1 MMGRSGYDI
10 TSLRLAE
17 DSGTPYSICSA
28 DTPAIEEDHPLFKLK
43 DLFLHVVMEAYVQAQ
58 RECQQDEDVEVIDN
72 IEISI
77 EPTDHE
83 PDTADRPRKRGR
95 LSDGASTAGGEK
107 QSHRSLTKR
116 RAQDRRLWLACP
128 YAKKDPVRYR
138 DCYRY
143 FLARVRDVKQH
154 LSRCHRRPM
163 YCPTCKKTF
172 EDEDEKDRHITSR
185 SCTYN
190 SSIVIE
196 GITENQRRQLSQR
209 VKASMP
215 EEQQW
220 FAVFDTLFSPHPRPR
235 TPYRDREMSEDLC
248 VFQDFVTAR
257 GPALLTEFLEARG
270 VITSNLPREEGDLA
284 TFMKDVLGEGL
295 QRIIDQWAN
304 DSATAVD
311 QISAPHSLR
320 SSPTVDSGIALQIS
334 YPRTA
339 DDRQK
344 MDNPSAS
351 DRSNLN
357 LCDERRERDANQL
370 LPDVFGKV
378 ENPWKGMDTLQVDDG
393 CQHHFQSMMKSSEKP
408 SEDAPAEANQ
418 KGAQELPASL
428 SMSQF
433 PELSGYAETAV
444 FSAPTGV
451 SDLLSSFDLV
461 EWQT

>member
-1 MMGRSGYDI
+1 MMGRSGYDT
-10 TSLRLAE
+10 TSLWLTE

-43 DLFLHVVMEAYVQAQ
+43 DLFLHVVMAAYMQAQ
-58 RECQQDEDVEVIDN
+58 RERQQDEDVEVIDN

-77 EPTDHE
+77 EPADHE
-83 PDTADRPRKRGR
+83 PDADRPRKRGR
-95 LSDGASTAGGEK
+95 LSDSASTVAGEK
-107 QSHRSLTKR
+107 QSQRSLTKR

-163 YCPTCKKTF
+163 YCPTCKETF
-172 EDEDEKDRHITSR
+172 EDEEEKDRHITSR
-185 SCTYN
+185 SCTLRP
-190 SSIVIE
+190 SIVIE
-196 GITENQRRQLSQR
+196 GITESQRKQLSQR

-248 VFQDFVTAR
+248 VFQDFMTAR
-257 GPALLTEFLEARG
+257 GPALLTEFLEVRG

-284 TFMKDVLGEGL
+284 TFMKEVLGEGL

-334 YPRTA
+334 YPRA
-339 DDRQK
+339 GDDRQK
-344 MDNPSAS
+344 KDNASAS
-351 DRSNLN
+351 DRSNPN
-357 LCDERRERDANQL
+357 LGDERREQDTNQHL
-370 LPDVFGKV
+370 LDVFGKA
-378 ENPWKGMDTLQVDDG
+378 ENQWKGMGTLQAEDG
-393 CQHHFQSMMKSSEKP
+393 CQHHFQSMMDSSEKTLK
-408 SEDAPAEANQ
+408 DASAEASQ
-418 KGAQELPASL
+418 KGAQELPDSFAL
-428 SMSQF
+428 SQF
-433 PELSGYAETAV
+433 PELPGYAEAAI
-444 FSAPTGV
+444 FSAPTEV
-451 SDLLSSFDLV
+451 SDLLSSFNL